1 MLLSILFYLSQY
13 KKTYPVYIT
22 QEVRQYP
29 KRSCKQS
36 TFVNT
41 QTHSE
46 QIDPFSVLWRFPEY
60 DPLEDCE
67 LFDFYVVLITVVL
80 YLHLSILVERS

>member
-41 QTHSE
+41 QTHSK

-67 LFDFYVVLITVVL
+67 LFDFYFVLITVVL
-80 YLHLSILVERS
+80 YFYLSILVDWF